1 MRGVHTDFIHG
12 LAHGVIPRIGEGE
25 QLPPHPRPTQ
35 VQRNGAGMWVI
46 RGQVQQ
52 PALARA
58 SRLQFGLGRNL
69 SQPLA

>member
-1 MRGVHTDFIHG
+1 MRGVRADFIHG
-12 LAHGVIPRIGEGE
+12 VAHGVVPRIGEGE

-35 VQRNGAGMWVI
+35 MQRNGAGMWVI

-52 PALARA
+52 PTLALA
-58 SRLQFGLGRNL
+58 SWLQLGFGRNL